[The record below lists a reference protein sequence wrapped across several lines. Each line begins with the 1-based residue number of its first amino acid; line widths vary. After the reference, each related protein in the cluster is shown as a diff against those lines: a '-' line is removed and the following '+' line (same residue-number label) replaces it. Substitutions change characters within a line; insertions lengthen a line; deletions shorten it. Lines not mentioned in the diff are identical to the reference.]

1 MAFNEHYHGKR
12 RYSSNRNRPYAKLLD
27 QNERRAGV
35 RKSTRVVLHRC
46 KSYQP
51 GFQRD
56 THTMMF
62 FLSRPARFMTARARG
77 HQWPSNAPPVTR
89 HIAALMIMGLALA
102 GCGEPEKQTSPPN
115 QLVKVEAATM
125 GQYQPVADISGEVD
139 ARVQTDLGF
148 RVGGKVIARDVDVGS
163 HVHKGDVLMQ
173 LDNSEQQSDVAI
185 AEASLRAAQA
195 DLKQKNLAFERYQ
208 ALIAAHAIA
217 QQVLDQAQQD
227 LATAQGSLQVAEAQ
241 LATARDTLSYTT
253 LRADADGIITAR
265 NVEIG
270 AVVTA
275 AQAALTIAHD
285 GPRDAVFDVYEAF
298 FLEGEP
304 SKQVV
309 VSSISNPDRKV
320 TASIRETAPVIDA
333 KTGTIHV
340 KLKLPED
347 TDWALGTPVLGA
359 FRAPEKTGITL
370 PWSAMS
376 SENGSPAVWVVDP
389 KSRKA
394 TLRPVK
400 IALYRLGDFVVSDG
414 LKTGD
419 LVVTDGTK
427 LVRPDQILDWKG
439 R

>member
-1 MAFNEHYHGKR
+1 
-12 RYSSNRNRPYAKLLD
+12 
-27 QNERRAGV
+27 
-35 RKSTRVVLHRC
+35 
-46 KSYQP
+46 
-51 GFQRD
+51 
-56 THTMMF
+56 MMC
-62 FLSRPARFMTARARG
+62 FLSRSMRLKTAKGRGCQRLLNGPPATRA
-77 HQWPSNAPPVTR
+77 V
-89 HIAALMIMGLALA
+89 AALMVIGLALA
-102 GCGEPEKQTSPPN
+102 GCGEPKKQESSSG
-115 QLVKVEAATM
+115 QLVRVEAATL
-125 GQYQPVADISGEVD
+125 GEYQPVADISGEVD
-139 ARVQTDLGF
+139 ARIQTDLAF
-148 RVGGKVIARDVDVGS
+148 RVGGKIIARNVDVGS
-163 HVHKGDVLMQ
+163 HVRKGDVLMQ

-195 DLKQKNLAFERYQ
+195 DLQQKNLAFDRYQ

-227 LATAQGSLQVAEAQ
+227 LATAQGSLQSAEAQ
-241 LATARDTLSYTT
+241 LATARDALSYTS
-253 LRADADGIITAR
+253 LKADSDGIITAR

-304 SKQVV
+304 SKDVV
-309 VSSISNPDRKV
+309 VSSISNPNRKV

-340 KLKLPED
+340 KLKLPDD

-359 FRAPEKTGITL
+359 FRAPAKTGITL
-370 PWSAMS
+370 PWSAIS
-376 SENGSPAVWVVDP
+376 SDNGAPAVWVVDP
-389 KSRKA
+389 NSKKA

-419 LVVTDGTK
+419 LVVTDGVK
-427 LVRPDQILDWKG
+427 LVRPDQVLDWKG

>member
-1 MAFNEHYHGKR
+1 
-12 RYSSNRNRPYAKLLD
+12 
-27 QNERRAGV
+27 
-35 RKSTRVVLHRC
+35 
-46 KSYQP
+46 
-51 GFQRD
+51 
-56 THTMMF
+56 MMC
-62 FLSRPARFMTARARG
+62 FLSRSMRLKTATGRG
-77 HQWPSNAPPVTR
+77 CQRRLNAPPGART
-89 HIAALMIMGLALA
+89 IAALMIIGLALA
-102 GCGEPEKQTSPPN
+102 GCGEPKKQESDSG
-115 QLVKVEAATM
+115 QRVRVEAAAL
-125 GQYQPVADISGEVD
+125 GEYQPVADISGEVD
-139 ARVQTDLGF
+139 ARIQTDLAF
-148 RVGGKVIARDVDVGS
+148 RVGGKIVARNVDVGS

-173 LDNSEQQSDVAI
+173 LDNSEQRSDVAI

-227 LATAQGSLQVAEAQ
+227 LATAQGSLQSAEAQ
-241 LATARDTLSYTT
+241 LATARDALSYTS
-253 LRADADGIITAR
+253 LKADSDGIITAR

-304 SKQVV
+304 SKDVV

-340 KLKLPED
+340 KLKLPD
-347 TDWALGTPVLGA
+347 DADWALGTPVIGA
-359 FRAPEKTGITL
+359 FRAPAKSGFTL
-370 PWSAMS
+370 PWSAMTS
-376 SENGSPAVWVVDP
+376 DNGAPAVWVVNPDS
-389 KSRKA
+389 KKA

-419 LVVTDGTK
+419 LVVTDGVK